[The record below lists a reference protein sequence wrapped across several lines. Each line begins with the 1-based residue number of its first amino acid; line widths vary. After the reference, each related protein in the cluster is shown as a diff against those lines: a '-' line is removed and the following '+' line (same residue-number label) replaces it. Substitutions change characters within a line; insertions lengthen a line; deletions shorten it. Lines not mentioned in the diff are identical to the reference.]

1 MTRWTADQL
10 AEYMA
15 SMAPCMP
22 RGSTL
27 LEDKA
32 DSGPESVLSRKI
44 VKYCSEY
51 GYPTFHDRSRG
62 KNKAGWPDVTLCLS
76 NGVVLFLELKSAK
89 GVLRKEQAEIRQQM
103 LFLGHHHYVIKSY
116 KEFLGV
122 IADMGEK

>member
-27 LEDKA
+27 PEGEA

-44 VKYCSEY
+44 SKWALGEGIPCQCFRQS
-51 GYPTFHDRSRG
+51 
-62 KNKAGWPDVTLCLS
+62 KKAKGFLVPGWPD
-76 NGVVLFLELKSAK
+76 
-89 GVLRKEQAEIRQQM
+89 
-103 LFLGHHHYVIKSY
+103 
-116 KEFLGV
+116 
-122 IADMGEK
+122 